1 MFGNSYF
8 TMRIFTD
15 VIRISFLS
23 LLYVVVVG
31 CSGACSFV
39 QTKVKPS
46 VHKFPVSSFVQ
57 IRSETLWEGC
67 EKDPTTGTDN
77 CQKAVMRAV
86 SSGAYIRH
94 SEVDPSISYVLTA
107 GHSCRSTKKPD
118 AMVGGVK
125 VKHLGQRFI
134 VVDYNGFKQ
143 EGVVS
148 AIDTRFD
155 MCLMTISNVY
165 IKTPIIRLAEN
176 NPTRGEVVYNM
187 AAPHGIVFPR
197 MVLTFDGYF
206 AGFTPEGFAMYT
218 IPTKPGSSGSP
229 IVNINNELV
238 GIIFA
243 GYRSMENI
251 GVASP
256 LVALKVFLRN
266 SIVKAEMKQW
276 QKMNKSVDKTVT
288 TTTDMIKYMH
298 ESLSKYFHISPVKNN
313 GINSV
318 VK

>member
-8 TMRIFTD
+8 TMRTFTD
-15 VIRISFLS
+15 TIRNSFL
-23 LLYVVVVG
+23 LGLFILVVG

-39 QTKVKPS
+39 QSRTKPS
-46 VHKFPVSSFVQ
+46 IHKFPVSSFVQ

-67 EKDPTTGTDN
+67 EKDAVTEKDK

-86 SSGAYIRH
+86 SSGSFIRH
-94 SEVDPSISYVLTA
+94 SEVDPSVSYVLTA

-118 AMVGGVK
+118 AVVGGVK
-125 VKHLGQRFI
+125 VRHLGQRFI
-134 VVDYNGFKQ
+134 IVDYNGFKH

-155 MCLMTISNVY
+155 MCLLTVSNVY
-165 IKTPIIRLAEN
+165 IKTPIIRLSEKA
-176 NPTRGEVVYNM
+176 PQRGEVVYNM

-206 AGFTPEGFAMYT
+206 TGFSPEGFAMYT

-229 IVNINNELV
+229 IVNVNNELI

-266 SIVKAEMKQW
+266 SYCQ
-276 QKMNKSVDKTVT
+276 S
-288 TTTDMIKYMH
+288 
-298 ESLSKYFHISPVKNN
+298 
-313 GINSV
+313 
-318 VK
+318 